1 MVYKQKW
8 AWRQIHNMGYKMEK
22 YRTNNRQH
30 SCTKDVLETYRRMQY
45 AKEDKLTGRCDAAQT
60 VSGTF
65 SVFYVVLFIYVCVCA
80 LTCAQ

>member
-1 MVYKQKW
+1 VYKQKW

-22 YRTNNRQH
+22 YWTNNRQH
-30 SCTKDVLETYRRMQY
+30 SCTKDVLETYRRMQS

-65 SVFYVVLFIYVCVCA
+65 SVFYIVLFIYVCA